1 MNIKNKLYI
10 VLEDMTPH
18 IYSDAQL
25 VMNGKIYNSEE
36 NCYGNGWSWEAGS
49 RVLSLYSYHGTGID
63 CVGNLSLITSGAENT
78 IVGKHRPG
86 IRVRSGDLTILG
98 EGSLILTDSET
109 GICVDSGKLC
119 ITSVHVGISGVVCGI
134 HAQKGIAISGSTI
147 SILSQDTGIKSGS
160 CAGITTDASSLQI
173 IAAGVGMEC
182 SGHLELDGGTHLIET
197 PDGIGIHVCDGSCT
211 LKNCFLRVASRK
223 TGIIVEKGDLHIS
236 SVTAEISAGTGISV
250 SGSLVGTD
258 LHLFINGEDA
268 GILVK
273 GNTCRLSDGSCAVL
287 GNVALSFSN
296 DAAFSQMNVTVEGE
310 LTGILTGAG
319 FCLEDSSVS
328 VISGKETGVRV
339 GTDMIFSG
347 RSLEIRGRSG
357 LVVNGNLEVSN
368 GNLTSINEGTGI
380 DVGGT
385 YTQKSG
391 MICGTGMAG
400 DGIRVGK
407 LMTVLG
413 GKIDATGY
421 LTGLTV
427 LDDLTLTSGLL
438 TASGK
443 TGLRVAGSFEDLGGY
458 LTVFGDEFGLYISG
472 GIASFGDAV
481 VDIAGDVAFYTG
493 NAVNISG
500 GAVQISGRY
509 AGIFSCSGDVLI
521 HSGMHDIS
529 ADTYGILVTCGSVY
543 AKGGSLQI
551 RTTDIEESSSGVFL
565 GNGDLIVSGTH
576 LNISGGMYGVR
587 GEQSTVSVM
596 NSGLDAEGSM
606 CGIAVKRL
614 SFTGGTL
621 TAYGKKAALC
631 LEDHESICEKDIVTI
646 CGKSGVSAESG
657 PYADQKYVHLYPKHF
672 ARLIIPATVESL
684 DEIVQW
690 VDASLRPNGV
700 PEPFISKMTLVI
712 EELFVNIVNYA
723 YPNELG
729 SVLFT
734 MYIGPCLKLIIS
746 DTGVPFNPLEFSEP
760 DVTLPIDDRTVGGLG
775 IFLSK
780 KLTDRITYERVNG
793 TNVLT
798 VYKKLYT

>member
-10 VLEDMTPH
+10 VLEDMTPQ

-63 CVGNLSLITSGAENT
+63 CVGDLSIITSGAENT

-86 IRVRSGDLTILG
+86 IRVRNGDLAIFG
-98 EGSLILTDSET
+98 EGSLILTESET
-109 GICVDSGKLC
+109 GICVDAGKLC

-134 HAQKGIAISGSTI
+134 RAHKGIAISGSTI
-147 SILSQDTGIKSGS
+147 SILSQDTGIRSGPG
-160 CAGITTDASSLQI
+160 AGITTDTSSLQI
-173 IAAGVGMEC
+173 ISTGVGIEC
-182 SGHLELDGGTHLIET
+182 TGHLELDGGTHLIDT
-197 PDGIGIHVCDGSCT
+197 PDGIGIRVCDGPCA
-211 LKNCFLRVASRK
+211 LKNCFLRVASREI
-223 TGIIVEKGDLHIS
+223 GIIVEKGDLQIS

-250 SGSLVGTD
+250 SGSFIGTD

-273 GNTCRLSDGSCAVL
+273 GDLCRLSDGSCAVL
-287 GNVALSFSN
+287 GNVGLSFSN

-310 LTGILTGAG
+310 ETGILTGAG
-319 FCLEDSSVS
+319 FCLEDSCVS

-347 RSLEIRGRSG
+347 RSLEIRGRTG
-357 LVVNGNLEVSN
+357 LVVNGDLEVSN

-380 DVGGT
+380 DVKGT
-385 YTQKSG
+385 YIQKSG

-407 LMTVLG
+407 MMTVHG

-421 LTGLTV
+421 MTGLTV
-427 LDDLTLTSGLL
+427 LEDLSLTSGLL

-458 LTVFGDEFGLYISG
+458 LTVFGDEFGLYVSG
-472 GIASFGDAV
+472 GSTSFGDAV
-481 VDIAGDVAFYTG
+481 VDIAGDVAFYAG
-493 NAVNISG
+493 NTVNIFG
-500 GAVQISGRY
+500 GVVQISGHY
-509 AGIFSCSGDVLI
+509 AGIFSSNGDVLI

-529 ADTYGILVTCGSVY
+529 ADTYGILVTCGSFH
-543 AKGGSLQI
+543 ANGGTLQI
-551 RTTDIEESSSGVFL
+551 RTTDIEKTSCGVCL

-576 LNISGGMYGVR
+576 LDISGGMYGVR
-587 GEQSTVSVM
+587 GEQSTVSVI
-596 NSGLDAEGSM
+596 NSGLDAEGSVY
-606 CGIAVKRL
+606 GIEVKRL

-631 LEDHESICEKDIVTI
+631 LEDRGSVSEKDIITV
-646 CGKSGVSAESG
+646 CGRSGAGAEPG
-657 PYADQKYVHLYPKHF
+657 PYVDQKYVHLYPKHS
-672 ARLIIPATVESL
+672 ARLTIPATVESL

-700 PEPFISKMTLVI
+700 PEPFIAKMTLVI

-723 YPNELG
+723 YLNEPG
-729 SVLFT
+729 SVLLT
-734 MYIGPCLKLIIS
+734 MYIGPCLKLILS
-746 DTGVPFNPLEFSEP
+746 DTGVPFDPLEFSEP
-760 DVTLPIDDRTVGGLG
+760 DVTMPIENRMIGGLG

-780 KLTDRITYERVNG
+780 KLTDRITYEWVNG